1 MQNLIRSAIIM
12 LLVVFGACTGSKDR
26 IDQDVTD
33 IDKVKDVSIII
44 LPFKYNPLTSYAPSD
59 AVDIV
64 KQSLQIAFMQ
74 KGYYVNAEDE
84 TVMNMLA
91 KIDVNML
98 DEIQIKKLAI
108 ETKANL
114 IIYGE
119 ILAFHESRGDEY
131 TINFLIKAYDS
142 KTNSIVL
149 RERMSERYDQM
160 YNPVTITRDMAS
172 EFVRRLELTGTI

>member
-1 MQNLIRSAIIM
+1 MQNLIRLAIIV

-26 IDQDVTD
+26 IDRDVTD
-33 IDKVKDVSIII
+33 IDKVSEVSIII
-44 LPFKYNPLTSYAPSD
+44 LPFKYNPLTSYSPSD

-64 KQSLQIAFMQ
+64 RQSLEIAFMQ
-74 KGYYVNAEDE
+74 KGYYANSEDE

-91 KIDVNML
+91 KIDANML

-131 TINFLIKAYDS
+131 TINLLIKAYDS
-142 KTNSIVL
+142 KTNSTVV
-149 RERMSERYDQM
+149 REHMSERYEQM
-160 YNPVTITRDMAS
+160 HNPTTITREMAL
-172 EFVRRLELTGTI
+172 EFVHLLELMGKI